1 MNNWLLLAMIDPPT
15 IIAIVIFVGVTAATF
30 AVIGRINGGDKPRAE
45 ARLDMMRKRRGEATE
60 EKEKNKKVQED
71 DGSGRRM
78 ILLAVF
84 GLLVGVFLIDF
95 VNNFSWA

>member
-1 MNNWLLLAMIDPPT
+1 MT
-15 IIAIVIFVGVTAATF
+15 Q
-30 AVIGRINGGDKPRAE
+30 
-45 ARLDMMRKRRGEATE
+45 
-60 EKEKNKKVQED
+60 KEKNKKVQED